1 MQSKEILKKQIGDIF
16 EIVKPFYLLWN
27 STGNIL
33 FIKFKNYNVGFIE
46 KLKRLNIVFTAED
59 VGGNNI
65 IKVIIKI

>member
-1 MQSKEILKKQIGDIF
+1 MQAKEILKKQIGDIF